1 MQSCS
6 LGYALLSGGTIS
18 LLPFIF
24 RRQKPDL
31 GRQLGL
37 QISGHLFCGA
47 LALAAMPFFGFET
60 GGLAFLG
67 VSSLS
72 ELALAFAGAFLPAVF
87 SMYSGLA
94 SCGASTFF
102 PAAAGAAIF
111 FGLLWSLVFGNRP
124 PKLAWLGAFLAALS
138 IWLLHASGGR

>member
-6 LGYALLSGGTIS
+6 LGYALISGGTIS

-24 RRQKPDL
+24 RKQGADL

-37 QISGHLFCGA
+37 QISGHFFCGV
-47 LALAAMPFFGFET
+47 LAFSAMPFFGFET

-67 VSSLS
+67 VSSL
-72 ELALAFAGAFLPAVF
+72 LALAFAGAFLPAVF
-87 SMYSGLA
+87 SMYAGLE

-111 FGLLWSLVFGNRP
+111 FGLLWSLVFGGRP
-124 PKLAWLGAFLAALS
+124 PKLAWLGAALAALS
-138 IWLLHASGGR
+138 IWLLHASGGH